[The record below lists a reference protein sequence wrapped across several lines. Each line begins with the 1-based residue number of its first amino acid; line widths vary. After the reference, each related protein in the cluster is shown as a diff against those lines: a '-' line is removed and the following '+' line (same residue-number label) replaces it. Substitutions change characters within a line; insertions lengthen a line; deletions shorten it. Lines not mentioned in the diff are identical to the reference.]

1 MTRMLP
7 RVLSGELR
15 MSDGPCSLFGRTI
28 LSGGRYTLMGDL
40 SEDTQSKRV
49 FGLPNF
55 ETG

>member
-1 MTRMLP
+1 
-7 RVLSGELR
+7 